1 MYSPLF
7 LPFTFSFLSSSLFG
21 LSPFFLTLTFALLL
35 LFFLCISLSLFPVL
49 STCTLFLLSS
59 SLAVPGGGKGACRFC
74 GTVSNTGMLSI
85 GTVCSDPECQERAV
99 TVCDTTLACGHP
111 CSGVKGESE
120 CLPCLHGC
128 SPPEAKLRQDA
139 DDMCMICYTEGLSC
153 APCVQVSLLLL

>member
-7 LPFTFSFLSSSLFG
+7 LPFTFQFLIFLFVWP
-21 LSPFFLTLTFALLL
+21 LPLFLNFCSAALI
-35 LFFLCISLSLFPVL
+35 FPISLSLFPVL